1 MDKPEPLF
9 PTIAACPVCSKR
21 TRLKW
26 ESAKQQLPPGLER
39 LALLNCHACGKAFV
53 RAVGTPEGIASF
65 ASSLQ
70 ARHQHHHDHV
80 HGEHGEHCDHEHYEA
95 RIVGRQD
102 RYAYIELPPHSEG
115 H

>member
-26 ESAKQQLPPGLER
+26 ESAKQPPPGLER
-39 LALLNCHACGKAFV
+39 IAFLNCHACGKLFI
-53 RAVGTPEGIASF
+53 RAVGTPDGIASL

-70 ARHQHHHDHV
+70 ERHQHDHDHT
-80 HGEHGEHCDHEHYEA
+80 HGEHCHHEGYEA
-95 RIVGRQD
+95 RILGRQA
-102 RYAYIELPPHSEG
+102 RYAYIEMPPHSEG